1 MVIRI
6 ENIEDERVA
15 LYTDYSE
22 PQLFHYNEPER
33 GIFIAESPMVIERA
47 LDYGARPV
55 SVFLEEGE
63 YDNEAVRAI
72 IDRVGDIDIFEAR
85 LSVINKITGFN
96 MTRGILAAFERPQP
110 PDIRELL
117 ASSRCVAVLEDVMN
131 PTNLGAIFRS
141 AAALGVDAVL
151 VTSGSTDPFYRRA
164 ARVSMGTVFQVP
176 WTYIP
181 EGEDYIGMLHK
192 EGYCVISMALVD
204 GAVPVT
210 DPELKKSEKR
220 AILLGSE
227 GYGLREEMIAGS
239 DHVVII
245 PMHNGVDS
253 LNVAASSAIAFW
265 ELCGKN

>member
-6 ENIEDERVA
+6 NDIEDERVE
-15 LYTDYSE
+15 LYTSYSE

-63 YDNEAVRAI
+63 RDNEAVRTI
-72 IDRVGDIDIFEAR
+72 IDRVGDIDIFEAE

-117 ASSRCVAVLEDVMN
+117 NVSCCVAVLEDVMN

-141 AAALGVDAVL
+141 AAALGVDAIL
-151 VTSGSTDPFYRRA
+151 VTHGSTDPFYRRA

-192 EGYCVISMALVD
+192 AGYCVISMALVD

-210 DPELKKSEKR
+210 DPELKKSEKL
-220 AILLGSE
+220 AVLLGSE
-227 GYGLREEMIAGS
+227 GYGLKEETIAGS

-245 PMHNGVDS
+245 QMHNGVDS